1 MVLRGNGVSKGVAIG
16 EIFLYQPFIPQTT
29 EVHYS
34 GDPKQYLEQYE
45 ALCLQARAEL
55 QAIRERMMQTDAEK
69 AAIFSAQMEILCDEV
84 MDEEIRDGIQYDT
97 WMPDWA
103 VETVY
108 SRYERRLQKAGDPLI
123 RERAADLK
131 DVKNRLLRI
140 WCGVPQQSLAQLEKP
155 VIIAAHD
162 LLPSDTAVMERDHVL
177 GIVTESGGTTSHSA
191 IIARSYGIPAVLGIP
206 NLLPRLT
213 NGEKVILDAVDGVLI
228 TRPDGK
234 QEKEMRTKQKEYEI
248 QAARIQKYLHRDPL
262 TADGERIE
270 IGLNIGS
277 ARPEDLEGS
286 SVTDFVGLF
295 RTEFLY
301 MDNDHLPTEE
311 EQIIQYQKALLEYA
325 PRPVVLRT
333 LDIGGDK
340 TLPYFP
346 LPQEQNP
353 FLGKRALR
361 LCFDS
366 PELFRT
372 QLRAALR
379 ASVAGQLWIMLPM
392 VSSIEEIKRAKALL
406 EQAKQELRQ
415 EKLPFD
421 EGVKLGIMIEIPAVA
436 VIADLIAPEV
446 DFASIGT
453 NDLCQYLMAVD
464 RMNPEVTSY
473 YQSYHPALFRLIG
486 YVVERFKQA
495 GKPIC
500 ICGELGGDP
509 LAAPVLVGLGMRKLS
524 MSLSSVAAVK
534 RALAGF
540 TVKQMEEMA
549 RAVEN
554 MTDGQAREYLQICS
568 ESLENKRSVY
578 KCILKKRQLSIE
590 PVFMRGLRHNSLR
603 WPKDSAAVSRYRI

>member
-29 EVHYS
+29 EAHYS

-534 RALAGF
+534 RVLAGF

-568 ESLENKRSVY
+568 ESLEK
-578 KCILKKRQLSIE
+578 
-590 PVFMRGLRHNSLR
+590 
-603 WPKDSAAVSRYRI
+603 

>member
-29 EVHYS
+29 EAHYS

-84 MDEEIRDGIQYDT
+84 MNEEIRDGIQYDT

-234 QEKEMRTKQKEYEI
+234 QEKEMRIKQKEYEI
-248 QAARIQKYLHRDPL
+248 HAARIQKYLHRDPL

-446 DFASIGT
+446 DFTSIGT

-568 ESLENKRSVY
+568 ESLEK
-578 KCILKKRQLSIE
+578 
-590 PVFMRGLRHNSLR
+590 
-603 WPKDSAAVSRYRI
+603 

>member
-29 EVHYS
+29 EAHYS

-84 MDEEIRDGIQYDT
+84 MNEEIRDGIQYDT

-234 QEKEMRTKQKEYEI
+234 QEKEMRIKQKEYEI
-248 QAARIQKYLHRDPL
+248 HAARIQKYLHRDPL

-421 EGVKLGIMIEIPAVA
+421 EGGKLGIMIEIPAVA

-568 ESLENKRSVY
+568 ESLEK
-578 KCILKKRQLSIE
+578 
-590 PVFMRGLRHNSLR
+590 
-603 WPKDSAAVSRYRI
+603 

>member
-29 EVHYS
+29 EAHYS

-55 QAIRERMMQTDAEK
+55 QAIREHMMQTDAEK

-228 TRPDGK
+228 TRPDGR

-436 VIADLIAPEV
+436 VIADLVASEV

-473 YQSYHPALFRLIG
+473 YQSYHPALFRMIG

-568 ESLENKRSVY
+568 ESLEK
-578 KCILKKRQLSIE
+578 
-590 PVFMRGLRHNSLR
+590 
-603 WPKDSAAVSRYRI
+603 

>member
-29 EVHYS
+29 EAHYS

-45 ALCLQARAEL
+45 ALCLQARVEL

-234 QEKEMRTKQKEYEI
+234 QEKEMRIKQKEYEI
-248 QAARIQKYLHRDPL
+248 LAARIQKYLHRDPL

-509 LAAPVLVGLGMRKLS
+509 LAAPVLVGLGIRKLS

-568 ESLENKRSVY
+568 ESLEK
-578 KCILKKRQLSIE
+578 
-590 PVFMRGLRHNSLR
+590 
-603 WPKDSAAVSRYRI
+603 

>member
-29 EVHYS
+29 EAHYS
-34 GDPKQYLEQYE
+34 GDPRQYLEQYE

-228 TRPDGK
+228 TRPDGR

-421 EGVKLGIMIEIPAVA
+421 EGIKLGIMIEIPAVA
-436 VIADLIAPEV
+436 VIADLVASEV

-473 YQSYHPALFRLIG
+473 YQSYHPALFRMIG

-568 ESLENKRSVY
+568 ESLEK
-578 KCILKKRQLSIE
+578 
-590 PVFMRGLRHNSLR
+590 
-603 WPKDSAAVSRYRI
+603 

>member
-29 EVHYS
+29 EAHYS

-55 QAIRERMMQTDAEK
+55 QEIRERMMQTDAEK
-69 AAIFSAQMEILCDEV
+69 AEIFSAQMEILCDEV

-228 TRPDGK
+228 TQPDSR
-234 QEKEMRTKQKEYEI
+234 QEEEMRTKQKEYEI
-248 QAARIQKYLHRDPL
+248 QAARIQTYLHRDPL

-406 EQAKQELRQ
+406 EQAKQELRE

-421 EGVKLGIMIEIPAVA
+421 EGIKLGIMIEIPAVA
-436 VIADLIAPEV
+436 VIADLVASEV

-473 YQSYHPALFRLIG
+473 YQSYHPALFRMIG

-568 ESLENKRSVY
+568 ESLEK
-578 KCILKKRQLSIE
+578 
-590 PVFMRGLRHNSLR
+590 
-603 WPKDSAAVSRYRI
+603 

>member
-29 EVHYS
+29 EAHYS

-55 QAIRERMMQTDAEK
+55 QAIREHMMQTDAEK

-228 TRPDGK
+228 TRPDGR

-421 EGVKLGIMIEIPAVA
+421 EGIKLGIMIEIPAVA
-436 VIADLIAPEV
+436 VIADLVASEV

-473 YQSYHPALFRLIG
+473 YQSYHPALFRMIG

-568 ESLENKRSVY
+568 ESLEK
-578 KCILKKRQLSIE
+578 
-590 PVFMRGLRHNSLR
+590 
-603 WPKDSAAVSRYRI
+603 

>member
-16 EIFLYQPFIPQTT
+16 KIFLYQPFIPQTT
-29 EVHYS
+29 EAHYS

-534 RALAGF
+534 RVLAGF

-568 ESLENKRSVY
+568 ESLEK
-578 KCILKKRQLSIE
+578 
-590 PVFMRGLRHNSLR
+590 
-603 WPKDSAAVSRYRI
+603 

>member
-534 RALAGF
+534 RVLAGF

-568 ESLENKRSVY
+568 ESLEK
-578 KCILKKRQLSIE
+578 
-590 PVFMRGLRHNSLR
+590 
-603 WPKDSAAVSRYRI
+603 

>member
-29 EVHYS
+29 EAHYS

-45 ALCLQARAEL
+45 ALCLQARVEL

-568 ESLENKRSVY
+568 ESLEK
-578 KCILKKRQLSIE
+578 
-590 PVFMRGLRHNSLR
+590 
-603 WPKDSAAVSRYRI
+603 

>member
-421 EGVKLGIMIEIPAVA
+421 EGVKLGIMIEIPDVA

-568 ESLENKRSVY
+568 ESLEK
-578 KCILKKRQLSIE
+578 
-590 PVFMRGLRHNSLR
+590 
-603 WPKDSAAVSRYRI
+603 

>member
-29 EVHYS
+29 EAHYS

-55 QAIRERMMQTDAEK
+55 QAIREHMMQTDAEK

-228 TRPDGK
+228 TRPDGR

-421 EGVKLGIMIEIPAVA
+421 EGIKLGIMIEIPAVA
-436 VIADLIAPEV
+436 VIADLVASEV

-473 YQSYHPALFRLIG
+473 YQSYHPALFRMIG
-486 YVVERFKQA
+486 YVVERFRQA

-540 TVKQMEEMA
+540 TVRQMEEMA

-568 ESLENKRSVY
+568 ESLEK
-578 KCILKKRQLSIE
+578 
-590 PVFMRGLRHNSLR
+590 
-603 WPKDSAAVSRYRI
+603 

>member
-29 EVHYS
+29 EAHYS

-228 TRPDGK
+228 TRPDGR

-421 EGVKLGIMIEIPAVA
+421 EGIKLGIMIEIPAVA
-436 VIADLIAPEV
+436 VIADLVTSEV

-473 YQSYHPALFRLIG
+473 YQSYHPALFRMIG
-486 YVVERFKQA
+486 YVAERFKQA

-568 ESLENKRSVY
+568 ESLEK
-578 KCILKKRQLSIE
+578 
-590 PVFMRGLRHNSLR
+590 
-603 WPKDSAAVSRYRI
+603 

>member
-29 EVHYS
+29 EAHYS

-45 ALCLQARAEL
+45 ALCLQARVEL

-234 QEKEMRTKQKEYEI
+234 QEKEMRIKQKEYEI
-248 QAARIQKYLHRDPL
+248 HAARIQKYLHRDPL

-379 ASVAGQLWIMLPM
+379 VSVAGQLWIMLPM

-509 LAAPVLVGLGMRKLS
+509 LAAPVLVGLGIRKLS

-568 ESLENKRSVY
+568 ESLEK
-578 KCILKKRQLSIE
+578 
-590 PVFMRGLRHNSLR
+590 
-603 WPKDSAAVSRYRI
+603 

>member
-29 EVHYS
+29 EAHYS

-45 ALCLQARAEL
+45 ALCLQARVEL

-97 WMPDWA
+97 WRPDWA

-234 QEKEMRTKQKEYEI
+234 QEKEMRIKQKEYEI
-248 QAARIQKYLHRDPL
+248 HAARIQKYLHRDPL

-509 LAAPVLVGLGMRKLS
+509 LAAPVLVGLGIRKLS

-568 ESLENKRSVY
+568 ESLEK
-578 KCILKKRQLSIE
+578 
-590 PVFMRGLRHNSLR
+590 
-603 WPKDSAAVSRYRI
+603 

>member
-29 EVHYS
+29 EAHYS

-234 QEKEMRTKQKEYEI
+234 QEKEMRIKQKEYEI
-248 QAARIQKYLHRDPL
+248 HAARIQKYLHRDPL

-340 TLPYFP
+340 MLPYFP

-509 LAAPVLVGLGMRKLS
+509 LAAPVLVGLGIRKLS

-568 ESLENKRSVY
+568 ESLEK
-578 KCILKKRQLSIE
+578 
-590 PVFMRGLRHNSLR
+590 
-603 WPKDSAAVSRYRI
+603 

>member
-29 EVHYS
+29 EAHYS

-45 ALCLQARAEL
+45 ALCLQARVEL

-248 QAARIQKYLHRDPL
+248 HAARIQKYLHRDPL

-509 LAAPVLVGLGMRKLS
+509 LAAPVLVGLGIRKLS

-568 ESLENKRSVY
+568 ESLEK
-578 KCILKKRQLSIE
+578 
-590 PVFMRGLRHNSLR
+590 
-603 WPKDSAAVSRYRI
+603 

>member
-1 MVLRGNGVSKGVAIG
+1 M
-16 EIFLYQPFIPQTT
+16 
-29 EVHYS
+29 
-34 GDPKQYLEQYE
+34 
-45 ALCLQARAEL
+45 
-55 QAIRERMMQTDAEK
+55 
-69 AAIFSAQMEILCDEV
+69 
-84 MDEEIRDGIQYDT
+84 
-97 WMPDWA
+97 
-103 VETVY
+103 
-108 SRYERRLQKAGDPLI
+108 
-123 RERAADLK
+123 
-131 DVKNRLLRI
+131 
-140 WCGVPQQSLAQLEKP
+140 
-155 VIIAAHD
+155 
-162 LLPSDTAVMERDHVL
+162 
-177 GIVTESGGTTSHSA
+177 
-191 IIARSYGIPAVLGIP
+191 
-206 NLLPRLT
+206 
-213 NGEKVILDAVDGVLI
+213 
-228 TRPDGK
+228 
-234 QEKEMRTKQKEYEI
+234 
-248 QAARIQKYLHRDPL
+248 
-262 TADGERIE
+262 
-270 IGLNIGS
+270 
-277 ARPEDLEGS
+277 
-286 SVTDFVGLF
+286 
-295 RTEFLY
+295 
-301 MDNDHLPTEE
+301 
-311 EQIIQYQKALLEYA
+311 
-325 PRPVVLRT
+325 
-333 LDIGGDK
+333 
-340 TLPYFP
+340 
-346 LPQEQNP
+346 
-353 FLGKRALR
+353 
-361 LCFDS
+361 
-366 PELFRT
+366 
-372 QLRAALR
+372 R

-568 ESLENKRSVY
+568 ESLEK
-578 KCILKKRQLSIE
+578 
-590 PVFMRGLRHNSLR
+590 
-603 WPKDSAAVSRYRI
+603 

>member
-29 EVHYS
+29 EAHYS

-177 GIVTESGGTTSHSA
+177 GIVTESGGSTSHSA

-228 TRPDGK
+228 TRPDGR

-421 EGVKLGIMIEIPAVA
+421 EGIKLGIMIEIPAVA
-436 VIADLIAPEV
+436 VIADLVTSEV

-473 YQSYHPALFRLIG
+473 YQSYHPALFRMIG

-568 ESLENKRSVY
+568 ESLEK
-578 KCILKKRQLSIE
+578 
-590 PVFMRGLRHNSLR
+590 
-603 WPKDSAAVSRYRI
+603 

>member
-392 VSSIEEIKRAKALL
+392 VSSIEEIKRAKALF

-568 ESLENKRSVY
+568 ESLEK
-578 KCILKKRQLSIE
+578 
-590 PVFMRGLRHNSLR
+590 
-603 WPKDSAAVSRYRI
+603 

>member
-29 EVHYS
+29 KAHYS

-140 WCGVPQQSLAQLEKP
+140 WCGVPKQSLAQLEKP

-228 TRPDGK
+228 TRPDGR

-421 EGVKLGIMIEIPAVA
+421 EGIKLGIMIEIPAVA
-436 VIADLIAPEV
+436 VIADLVTSEV

-473 YQSYHPALFRLIG
+473 YQSYHPALFRMIG
-486 YVVERFKQA
+486 YVAERFKQA

-568 ESLENKRSVY
+568 ESLEK
-578 KCILKKRQLSIE
+578 
-590 PVFMRGLRHNSLR
+590 
-603 WPKDSAAVSRYRI
+603 

>member
-29 EVHYS
+29 EAHYS

-45 ALCLQARAEL
+45 ALCLQARVEL

-234 QEKEMRTKQKEYEI
+234 QEKEMRIKQKEYEI
-248 QAARIQKYLHRDPL
+248 HAARIQKYLHRDPL

-509 LAAPVLVGLGMRKLS
+509 LAAPVLVGLGIRKLS

-540 TVKQMEEMA
+540 TVKHMEEMA

-568 ESLENKRSVY
+568 ESLEK
-578 KCILKKRQLSIE
+578 
-590 PVFMRGLRHNSLR
+590 
-603 WPKDSAAVSRYRI
+603 

>member
-29 EVHYS
+29 EAHYS

-228 TRPDGK
+228 TRPDGR

-436 VIADLIAPEV
+436 VIADLVASEV

-473 YQSYHPALFRLIG
+473 YQSYHPALFRMIG

-568 ESLENKRSVY
+568 ESLEK
-578 KCILKKRQLSIE
+578 
-590 PVFMRGLRHNSLR
+590 
-603 WPKDSAAVSRYRI
+603 

>member
-29 EVHYS
+29 EAHYS

-140 WCGVPQQSLAQLEKP
+140 WCGVPQQSLVQLEKP

-234 QEKEMRTKQKEYEI
+234 QEKEMRIKQKEYEI
-248 QAARIQKYLHRDPL
+248 HAARIQKYLHRDPL

-568 ESLENKRSVY
+568 ESLEK
-578 KCILKKRQLSIE
+578 
-590 PVFMRGLRHNSLR
+590 
-603 WPKDSAAVSRYRI
+603 

>member
-1 MVLRGNGVSKGVAIG
+1 MQCFQGKSVYKGIAMGPIVVLKKND
-16 EIFLYQPFIPQTT
+16 YQVKRTRIEDT
-29 EVHYS
+29 EAEVKRV
-34 GDPKQYLEQYE
+34 DE
-45 ALCLQARAEL
+45 ALKASQEQLQKLYDKAL
-55 QAIRERMMQTDAEK
+55 REVGESG
-69 AAIFSAQMEILCDEV
+69 AAIFEVHQMMLDDEDYLDSIDNIIRTENVNAEYAVATTGDNFADMFAQMDDDY
-84 MDEEIRDGIQYDT
+84 M
-97 WMPDWA
+97 
-103 VETVY
+103 
-108 SRYERRLQKAGDPLI
+108 KA
-123 RERAADLK
+123 RAADIK
-131 DVKNRLLRI
+131 DISDRLVRVLSGHDEGDMDAAEPSI
-140 WCGVPQQSLAQLEKP
+140 IVAEDLA
-155 VIIAAHD
+155 
-162 LLPSDTAVMERDHVL
+162 PSETVQMDKSKVLAFVTRKGSSNSHTAIL
-177 GIVTESGGTTSHSA
+177 
-191 IIARSYGIPAVLGIP
+191 ARTMNIPALINIEYDDSMDGKMAV
-206 NLLPRLT
+206 
-213 NGEKVILDAVDGVLI
+213 VDGKTGSLI
-228 TRPDGK
+228 VEPDADTLKKYQDQKDEELRQRAMLKELKGK
-234 QEKEMRTKQKEYEI
+234 TTETKSGHKIHLY
-248 QAARIQKYLHRDPL
+248 A
-262 TADGERIE
+262 
-270 IGLNIGS
+270 NIGS
-277 ARPEDLEGS
+277 TGDVASVLANDAEGI
-286 SVTDFVGLF
+286 GLF
-295 RTEFLY
+295 RSEFIYLEK
-301 MDNDHLPTEE
+301 DNYPTEE
-311 EQIIQYQKALLEYA
+311 EQFQIYKAVAQNMAGKKVII
-325 PRPVVLRT
+325 RT

-568 ESLENKRSVY
+568 ESLEK
-578 KCILKKRQLSIE
+578 
-590 PVFMRGLRHNSLR
+590 
-603 WPKDSAAVSRYRI
+603 

>member
-29 EVHYS
+29 EAHYS

-177 GIVTESGGTTSHSA
+177 GIVTESGGSTSHSA

-234 QEKEMRTKQKEYEI
+234 QEKEMRIKQKEYEI
-248 QAARIQKYLHRDPL
+248 HAARIQKYLHRDSL

-568 ESLENKRSVY
+568 ESLEK
-578 KCILKKRQLSIE
+578 
-590 PVFMRGLRHNSLR
+590 
-603 WPKDSAAVSRYRI
+603 

>member
-524 MSLSSVAAVK
+524 MSLSSVAAVN

-568 ESLENKRSVY
+568 ESLEK
-578 KCILKKRQLSIE
+578 
-590 PVFMRGLRHNSLR
+590 
-603 WPKDSAAVSRYRI
+603 